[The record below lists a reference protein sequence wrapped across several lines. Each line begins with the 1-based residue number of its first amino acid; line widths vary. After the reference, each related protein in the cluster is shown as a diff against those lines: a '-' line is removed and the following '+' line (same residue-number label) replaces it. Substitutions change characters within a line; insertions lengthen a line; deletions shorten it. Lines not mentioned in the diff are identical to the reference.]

1 MAPGY
6 PTVLG
11 MYLFTV
17 GTKMTMRAAPRM
29 LVRGLGLLSAKV
41 GTATLFALAV
51 AHLFGGN
58 LLGLSTLAVM
68 VAMSDTNG
76 GMFLALTG
84 VMGDKDD
91 TGTYV
96 VQSIET
102 GPFLTMLIFVGTGLA
117 VIPWLTMVS
126 VIAPIVVG
134 AILGNLDDELKE
146 FFGSHE
152 AIIVPFMAFTLG
164 QTINLKSVVTAGLPG
179 VALGLTVV
187 IVTGVVCIMVDR
199 LLGGSGVAGAA
210 ASSTAGNSAAVP
222 QAVALADPSF
232 AAVAPAAT
240 VQVAAS
246 VIVTA
251 ILTPLL
257 TAWWSRRSPLR
268 ERIIWLRWRR
278 HPPRRERRQSMG
290 RLLEIAGLVLVSAWA
305 GAPAARAQAPSARQL
320 SITRRGHRLWR
331 DVLCGAVRDL
341 PRRAGRRH
349 RRREPASGQFR
360 NAIDRSRPRPL
371 HHRRLAGRHA
381 GVQVRHRRNRGHHRL
396 PAQHE
401 CFDLGTVKPGDA
413 ARGRSIFEGKGA
425 CPSCHRVAGPGRT
438 WRPNLSDIGAVRSA
452 GSLERSLAR
461 PDQPDDADQPPGARR
476 DEGRHGHQRPAA
488 QRGHLQGAAHGRP
501 GAPLS
506 LIKADLREYTIA
518 TTSPMP
524 SYKDKLVDA
533 RSPTWWP
540 TCFP

>member
-1 MAPGY
+1 MVVPLFIGMVINTFFPALLQIGGFTQALSGAGY
-6 PTVLG
+6 PTMLG

-126 VIAPIVVG
+126 VIAPIVAG
-134 AILGNLDDELKE
+134 AVLGNLDDEIKT

-152 AIIVPFMAFTLG
+152 PIIVPFMAFTLG

-187 IVTGVVCIMVDR
+187 MVTGAVCILVDR

-222 QAVALADPSF
+222 QAVALADPTF

-251 ILTPLL
+251 IMTPLL
-257 TAWWSRRSPLR
+257 TAWWYRKV
-268 ERIIWLRWRR
+268 
-278 HPPRRERRQSMG
+278 G
-290 RLLEIAGLVLVSAWA
+290 RA
-305 GAPAARAQAPSARQL
+305 
-320 SITRRGHRLWR
+320 
-331 DVLCGAVRDL
+331 
-341 PRRAGRRH
+341 
-349 RRREPASGQFR
+349 
-360 NAIDRSRPRPL
+360 
-371 HHRRLAGRHA
+371 RLA
-381 GVQVRHRRNRGHHRL
+381 
-396 PAQHE
+396 
-401 CFDLGTVKPGDA
+401 A
-413 ARGRSIFEGKGA
+413 AVETG
-425 CPSCHRVAGPGRT
+425 
-438 WRPNLSDIGAVRSA
+438 
-452 GSLERSLAR
+452 
-461 PDQPDDADQPPGARR
+461 QP
-476 DEGRHGHQRPAA
+476 EAA
-488 QRGHLQGAAHGRP
+488 ALDR
-501 GAPLS
+501 
-506 LIKADLREYTIA
+506 
-518 TTSPMP
+518 
-524 SYKDKLVDA
+524 
-533 RSPTWWP
+533 
-540 TCFP
+540 